1 MNSSP
6 PFVRKTFQLVSDN
19 TTNHIVSWSEDGVS
33 FTIWNTHAFQKEIL
47 PQYFKHNNLC
57 SFVRQLN
64 TYGFHK
70 VNASEGEGLE
80 FSHPS
85 FICNQE
91 HMLSQIR
98 RRKPKKITNEP
109 KQVVSVLP
117 AFKSDEPVSD
127 RQVAEAIL
135 ALAKRQQE
143 SEQMLQSVCQ
153 ELQEAKSMID
163 TLHNYDAPSPL
174 SRKRSFDEY
183 SSSSDSSPEY
193 SPLALSPEPKKM
205 KTEFSY
211 DNNPFNSDFPLALPT
226 DNTCFYDMAPSCA
239 QSFGSF
245 PSQFDL
251 NELLLDL

>member
-1 MNSSP
+1 
-6 PFVRKTFQLVSDN
+6 
-19 TTNHIVSWSEDGVS
+19 
-33 FTIWNTHAFQKEIL
+33 
-47 PQYFKHNNLC
+47 
-57 SFVRQLN
+57 
-64 TYGFHK
+64 
-70 VNASEGEGLE
+70 
-80 FSHPS
+80 
-85 FICNQE
+85 
-91 HMLSQIR
+91 MLSQIR
-98 RRKPKKITNEP
+98 RRKPKKSKTET

-117 AFKSDEPVSD
+117 TFKSDEPVSD

-193 SPLALSPEPKKM
+193 NPLAFSPEPKKM

-211 DNNPFNSDFPLALPT
+211 DNNLFNSDFPLSLPN
-226 DNTCFYDMAPSCA
+226 DSCFYDMMSEQPQAAPASCG